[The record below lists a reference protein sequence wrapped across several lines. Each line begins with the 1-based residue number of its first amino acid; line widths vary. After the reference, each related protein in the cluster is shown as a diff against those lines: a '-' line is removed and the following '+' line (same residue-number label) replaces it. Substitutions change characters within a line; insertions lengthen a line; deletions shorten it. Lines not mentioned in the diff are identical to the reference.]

1 MTAAQA
7 TILARKIAAHARPAV
22 NDDAAPV
29 LARRLERAVRR
40 AGMGFPALGLR
51 MAEVSAALSDP
62 LDAVIDRVP
71 DTGMVAVVEG
81 GAAAR
86 GCLAIS
92 HGLIDALIEV
102 QTTGQV
108 EAAALPPRPV
118 TEIDQA
124 LSRDFLDLVLAAFA
138 GENGPLGADPWPADL
153 RFGSRVTDPGQL
165 SLMLPADRFHHVR
178 ADITFDGVDRSA
190 QILLALPACPVAQP
204 DPGHGSGDADWA
216 LALAR
221 ALSAAPLPLEA
232 VLFRC
237 WLGFGAAARL
247 KPGDVLP
254 FAPDDLGRVRL
265 VTASGHGV
273 GVGRLGQIG
282 GKRALR
288 LAGAPSTAQGGN
300 SPDSAP
306 SPASAAV
313 AAPSAAVKPGDAPAA
328 LPAAPGAPATSPP
341 DLADPAASGPA
352 PMPAPPAPAAG

>member
-22 NDDAAPV
+22 TDDAAPV

-40 AGMGFPALGLR
+40 AAMGFPALGLGV
-51 MAEVSAALSDP
+51 ADISAALSDP

-81 GAAAR
+81 GGGAR

-102 QTTGQV
+102 QTTGRV
-108 EAAALPPRPV
+108 EAATLPPRPV

-138 GENGPLGADPWPADL
+138 GENGPPGADPWPADP

-165 SLMLPADRFHHVR
+165 SLLLPADRFHHVR

-190 QILLALPACPVAQP
+190 QILLALPACPVAHP
-204 DPGHGSGDADWA
+204 DPGHGAGGADWA
-216 LALAR
+216 ASLAR
-221 ALSAAPLPLEA
+221 VLSAASLPLEA
-232 VLFRC
+232 VLFDCR
-237 WLGFGAAARL
+237 LGFGAVARL

-273 GVGRLGQIG
+273 AVGRLGQIG

-288 LAGAPSTAQGGN
+288 LSGAPPARQRSDG
-300 SPDSAP
+300 PEPAP
-306 SPASAAV
+306 PPATVAV
-313 AAPSAAVKPGDAPAA
+313 AAPSAPPEPGGDPGAAARPGAPDGPAPAV
-328 LPAAPGAPATSPP
+328 PDQAAPG
-341 DLADPAASGPA
+341 PA
-352 PMPAPPAPAAG
+352 PLPAPPAPAAG